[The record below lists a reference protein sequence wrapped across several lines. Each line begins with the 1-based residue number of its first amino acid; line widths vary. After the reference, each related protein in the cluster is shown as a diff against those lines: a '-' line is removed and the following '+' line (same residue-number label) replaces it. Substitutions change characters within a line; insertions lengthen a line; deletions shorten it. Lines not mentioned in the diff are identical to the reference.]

1 MKDYDKNERSDMSLY
16 ESFITWLPLVKNK
29 YINVDWDAK
38 TEGFGAQC
46 WDVCAHWS
54 KFLGLP
60 VISTFGPKGG
70 RWPGWA
76 GNMADAFPQNDAVA
90 KAYTKLPPNSPI
102 YAGDILVW
110 SDQNSGWFP
119 KTHTAVAIDES
130 GSWVDCV
137 SQNSTPSRA
146 DNPYPEW
153 TTGPTIVGQRLPKAG
168 LLAII
173 RPNIGSV
180 NVQGSISTPNESEE
194 DFMAGLIDAKQAE
207 AIAQRAAALVVA
219 QLNGK
224 VLINPVQAES
234 IVAAT
239 TSRTVEGVDAKNTG
253 KLINARQADDI
264 ARAAARY
271 QEEEENK

>member
-1 MKDYDKNERSDMSLY
+1 MGLY
-16 ESFITWLPLVKNK
+16 ESFISWLPLVKNQ

-38 TEGFGAQC
+38 TQGFGAQC
-46 WDVCAHWS
+46 WDVAAHWS
-54 KFLGLP
+54 KYLGLP
-60 VISTFGPKGG
+60 VISTHGPGG

-76 GNMADAFPQNDAVA
+76 GNMADNFPQSKEIAA
-90 KAYTKLPPNSPI
+90 AYDKLPPSTTVR
-102 YAGDILVW
+102 AGDILVW

-119 KTHTAVAIDES
+119 KTHVAVGISES

-153 TTGPTIVGQRLPKAG
+153 STGPTIVGQRLPKTG

-173 RPNIGSV
+173 RPKVGSI
-180 NVQGSISTPNESEE
+180 NVQGNPTPTKSEE
-194 DFMAGLIDAKQAE
+194 DFMAGLIDANQAE
-207 AIAQRAAALVVA
+207 AIAQRAADIVVA
-219 QLNGK
+219 KLNGK
-224 VLINPVQAES
+224 ILINPVQAES
-234 IVAAT
+234 IVSAT
-239 TSRTVEGVDAKNTG
+239 TSRTVEGVDARSNG

-271 QEEEENK
+271 QEENK